1 IYKTD
6 TSFEQ
11 AVDRG
16 NGAAAIWCQPI
27 YWEMAMNA
35 YKLAKSEKD
44 KRRTKE
50 MKKLCEKIFAGNK
63 AHYAHFDFDDNNEN
77 TGWFIYDDI
86 MWWTIALS
94 RAYELFGEEEYLR
107 LAEASFKRVWYG
119 SDK

>member
-1 IYKTD
+1 MTD
-6 TSFEQ
+6 LIKPFWIQTNISIKRIPPFEQ

-50 MKKLCEKIFAGNK
+50 MKKLCEKIFLLETK
-63 AHYAHFDFDDNNEN
+63 H
-77 TGWFIYDDI
+77 I
-86 MWWTIALS
+86 MHILILMIIMKTQV
-94 RAYELFGEEEYLR
+94 G
-107 LAEASFKRVWYG
+107 SFMMI
-119 SDK
+119 